1 MDTTHLVSATSL
13 IRRYFVTGLLV
24 TLPIAGT
31 YFVLRAL
38 LTGLE
43 GVLGQ
48 LIKDRF
54 EGHYYPG
61 LGIFVLVLGIFL
73 IGLLTANVLG
83 NWVISKYEYI
93 LDRVPLVRTIYSAI
107 KSVIHTVSM
116 QGKENFKGVVLVE
129 FPRRDMY
136 LLAFVINETRGEIAE
151 KAKRPLL
158 NLFVPTSPNPTS
170 GYLLFVPTE
179 DVTYLDITVEEAM
192 KSIMSGGVYTAGYDK
207 PPAGILKKRTT

>member
-1 MDTTHLVSATSL
+1 M
-13 IRRYFVTGLLV
+13 IKRYFITGLLV

-43 GVLGQ
+43 GVLGT
-48 LIKDRF
+48 LIKERF

-61 LGIFVLVLGIFL
+61 LGIFVLIVGIFL

-83 NWVISKYEYI
+83 NWVISKYENI
-93 LDRVPLVRTIYSAI
+93 LDRVPFVRTVYSAI

-136 LLAFVINETRGEIAE
+136 LLAFVVNETRGEIAK
-151 KAKRPLL
+151 KADRPLL

-170 GYLLFVPTE
+170 GYLLFVPSE
-179 DVTYLDITVEEAM
+179 DVIYLEISVEEAM
-192 KSIMSGGVYTAGYDK
+192 KSIMSGGVYTAGFGK
-207 PPAGILKKRTT
+207 PPRGILEKEEK